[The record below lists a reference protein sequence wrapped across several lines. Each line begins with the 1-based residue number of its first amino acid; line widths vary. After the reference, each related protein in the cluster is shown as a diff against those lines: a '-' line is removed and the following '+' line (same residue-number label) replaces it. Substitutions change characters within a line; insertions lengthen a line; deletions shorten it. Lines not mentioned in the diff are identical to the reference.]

1 MLVKFFQVIWN
12 NSVEFAK
19 VVIHLGD
26 LHAFMEF
33 FGVIGKLVFSS
44 GFEDVIY
51 QADMCTSGNVRGVLS
66 GKHYN
71 KAWVLNECF
80 AEAIDRLFCEKYV
93 EMPTEVEKNLK
104 EMTEEITPDNI
115 ESSHSS
121 DTNIYEDIVNK
132 AKNDCLAGAYGKT
145 PQFWMKYV
153 SAVERLHTL
162 HYAINKNMF
171 DLRLEMWEEALRAC
185 FAMNKVNYARYGTYY
200 ILQLQNLEETYPG
213 AKEEIETKGISV
225 CRNYVNI
232 RQSIDGA
239 GESTFMKS
247 AKTAG
252 GIKDYTTQD
261 STYEK
266 WVLSRP
272 AQAEYATKLLSIADM
287 SKDLSKTKKVFE
299 SSRNIEV

>member
-1 MLVKFFQVIWN
+1 MLEYIIQSQALTKASNMKYTQITADAGAAGKFFQVIWN

-19 VVIHLGD
+19 VIIHLGD

-33 FGVIGKLVFSS
+33 FGVIGKLVCSS
-44 GFEDVIY
+44 CFEDVIY
-51 QADMCTSGNVRGVLS
+51 QADMCTSGNVKGVLS

-145 PQFWMKYV
+145 PKFWMKYV
-153 SAVERLHTL
+153 SAVERHSALRYQQKHVRFATGNVGRSPSCMFRHEQGQLCQVRDVLYLTAAKSRRNTPMRQRRNRNQRNLSMQKLCEHT
-162 HYAINKNMF
+162 AIN
-171 DLRLEMWEEALRAC
+171 
-185 FAMNKVNYARYGTYY
+185 
-200 ILQLQNLEETYPG
+200 
-213 AKEEIETKGISV
+213 
-225 CRNYVNI
+225 
-232 RQSIDGA
+232 
-239 GESTFMKS
+239 
-247 AKTAG
+247 
-252 GIKDYTTQD
+252 
-261 STYEK
+261 
-266 WVLSRP
+266 
-272 AQAEYATKLLSIADM
+272 
-287 SKDLSKTKKVFE
+287 
-299 SSRNIEV
+299 